1 MSLYSPLPSCRN
13 LLDFPN
19 SPKIIHLQIEHQNK
33 NSFSSTGK
41 HSKTKGRIEKDL
53 LTCFQPE
60 HIMKTEMKKGLSIL
74 LILIVFPAVS
84 DSSILQITVD
94 APIHPITSEYIRDT
108 IDKAERENASLV
120 IITLNT
126 PGGLD
131 SSMREIIERILSS
144 KTPVAAYVSPSGGRA
159 ASAGFYISIAC
170 DIFVMAPGTSTG
182 AAHPVGVSITGQA
195 MDKTM
200 EDKATEDAVSYIK
213 TLAEKRGRNIR
224 LAEDAVRKSAS
235 YTEKEAL
242 TGNLI
247 DLIAKNEQEII
258 EFFDGKRLKRF
269 NEEEEILDLRGEEI
283 IKIPMSARQK
293 FLITISNPNLA
304 YILLMLG
311 LLGLY
316 FEFSN
321 PGSILPGVLG
331 GIFLLLAIFS
341 FQILPINYVGL
352 LLILLA
358 IGLFILEIKIQ
369 SYGILTVG
377 GIAAMVIGSIMLIPA
392 PIPELRP
399 SLKFIIP
406 MAVGLSLIFIFLIY
420 IAIRAH
426 LNRVSTGKEGLV
438 GEIGVAQSDI
448 KPEGKVFVHGE
459 LWNAEAEEDIPKG
472 TKVKVLEV
480 KKNLMLK
487 VTKS

>member
-1 MSLYSPLPSCRN
+1 M
-13 LLDFPN
+13 
-19 SPKIIHLQIEHQNK
+19 K
-33 NSFSSTGK
+33 
-41 HSKTKGRIEKDL
+41 SKMR
-53 LTCFQPE
+53 
-60 HIMKTEMKKGLSIL
+60 KGLFIL
-74 LILIVFPAVS
+74 LVTIVFPVVLSA
-84 DSSILQITVD
+84 SILKISVD
-94 APIHPITSEYIRDT
+94 APIHPITSEYIRDA
-108 IDKAERENASLV
+108 IDRADKENANLI

-131 SSMREIIERILSS
+131 SSMREIIERILSA

-159 ASAGFYISIAC
+159 ASAGFFISIAC
-170 DIFVMAPGTSTG
+170 DMFIMAPGTSTG

-200 EDKATEDAVSYIK
+200 EEKVTHDAASYIK
-213 TLAEKRGRNIR
+213 TLAEKRGRNTE
-224 LAEDAVRKSAS
+224 LAEDAVRKSLS
-235 YTEKEAL
+235 YTEQEAL
-242 TGNLI
+242 KGKLI
-247 DLIAKNEQEII
+247 DLVAKDTQEII
-258 EFFDGKRLKRF
+258 DFFDGKRLVRF
-269 NEEEEILDLRGEEI
+269 SGEEEVLDLKNKDI
-283 IKIPMSARQK
+283 IEIPMTARQK
-293 FLITISNPNLA
+293 FLITIANPNLA

-321 PGSILPGVLG
+321 PGAILPGVLG

-358 IGLFILEIKIQ
+358 IGLFILEVKIQ

-377 GIAAMVIGSIMLIPA
+377 GITAMIIGSIMLIDT
-392 PIPELRP
+392 PIPEFRP
-399 SLKFIIP
+399 SLKVIIP
-406 MAVGLSLIFIFLIY
+406 VALALSFIFIFLIV

-426 LNRVSTGKEGLV
+426 MKRVYTGKEGLI
-438 GEIGVAQSDI
+438 GEIGVAKSDL

-459 LWNAEAEEDIPKG
+459 TWDAEAAEDIPKG
-472 TKVKVLEV
+472 AKVKVLEV
-480 KKNLMLK
+480 KENLMLK

>member
-1 MSLYSPLPSCRN
+1 
-13 LLDFPN
+13 
-19 SPKIIHLQIEHQNK
+19 
-33 NSFSSTGK
+33 
-41 HSKTKGRIEKDL
+41 
-53 LTCFQPE
+53 
-60 HIMKTEMKKGLSIL
+60 MKKGLSLL

-84 DSSILQITVD
+84 HSSILKITVD

-108 IDKAERENASLV
+108 IDRAERENASLV

-144 KTPVAAYVSPSGGRA
+144 KTPVVAYVSPSGGRA
-159 ASAGFYISIAC
+159 ASAGFFISIAC

-200 EDKATEDAVSYIK
+200 EDKATEDAVAYIK
-213 TLAEKRGRNIR
+213 TLAEKRGRNTR
-224 LAEDAVRKSAS
+224 LAEDAVRISS
-235 YTEKEAL
+235 SWTEKEAL
-242 TGNLI
+242 EGNLI
-247 DLIAKNEQEII
+247 DLIAKDEQEII
-258 EFFDGKRLKRF
+258 KFFDGKRIKRF
-269 NEEEEILDLRGEEI
+269 NDEEEILELRNEEI
-283 IKIPMSARQK
+283 IDIPMSARQK

-426 LNRVSTGKEGLV
+426 LNRVHTGKEGLV
-438 GEIGVAQSDI
+438 GEIGVAQSAL

>member
-1 MSLYSPLPSCRN
+1 MR
-13 LLDFPN
+13 
-19 SPKIIHLQIEHQNK
+19 
-33 NSFSSTGK
+33 
-41 HSKTKGRIEKDL
+41 
-53 LTCFQPE
+53 
-60 HIMKTEMKKGLSIL
+60 KGLFILLMTIISPVVLSASIL
-74 LILIVFPAVS
+74 KIS
-84 DSSILQITVD
+84 VD
-94 APIHPITSEYIRDT
+94 APIHPITSEYIRDA
-108 IDKAERENASLV
+108 IDRADKENANLV

-159 ASAGFYISIAC
+159 MSAGFFISIAC
-170 DIFVMAPGTSTG
+170 DIFLMAPGTSTG

-200 EDKATEDAVSYIK
+200 EEKVTHDAAAYIK
-213 TLAEKRGRNIR
+213 TLAEKRGRNIK
-224 LAEDAVRKSAS
+224 LAEDAVRKSS
-235 YTEKEAL
+235 SFTEKEAL
-242 TGNLI
+242 KGNLI
-247 DLIAKNEQEII
+247 DLIAKDEQEII

-269 NEEEEILDLRGEEI
+269 TDEEEILELKNEEI
-283 IKIPMSARQK
+283 IEIPMTARQK

-321 PGSILPGVLG
+321 PGAILPGVLG

-358 IGLFILEIKIQ
+358 IGLFILEVKIQ

-377 GIAAMVIGSIMLIPA
+377 GITAMIIGSIMLIDT
-392 PIPELRP
+392 PIPEFRP
-399 SLKFIIP
+399 SLKVIIP
-406 MAVGLSLIFIFLIY
+406 VALAISLIFVFLIV

-426 LNRVSTGKEGLV
+426 MKRVYTGKEGLV
-438 GEIGVAQSDI
+438 GEIGVAKSDL

-459 LWNAEAEEDIPKG
+459 LWDAEATEDIPKG
-472 TKVKVLEV
+472 AKVRVLEV
-480 KKNLMLK
+480 KENLMLK

>member
-1 MSLYSPLPSCRN
+1 MR
-13 LLDFPN
+13 
-19 SPKIIHLQIEHQNK
+19 
-33 NSFSSTGK
+33 
-41 HSKTKGRIEKDL
+41 KGI
-53 LTCFQPE
+53 
-60 HIMKTEMKKGLSIL
+60 SIL
-74 LILIVFPAVS
+74 LMIIVFPVVGSA
-84 DSSILQITVD
+84 SILKISVD
-94 APIHPITSEYIRDT
+94 APIHPITSEYIKDT
-108 IDKAERENASLV
+108 IDRADKENASLV
-120 IITLNT
+120 IITFNT

-131 SSMREIIERILSS
+131 SSMREIIERILSA

-159 ASAGFYISIAC
+159 ASAGFFISIAC

-182 AAHPVGVSITGQA
+182 AAHPVGVSITGQT

-200 EDKATEDAVSYIK
+200 EEKVTHDAASYIK
-213 TLAEKRGRNIR
+213 TLAGKRGRNTK
-224 LAEDAVRKSAS
+224 LAEDAVRESLS
-235 YTEKEAL
+235 YTEQEAL
-242 TGNLI
+242 KGNLI
-247 DLIAKNEQEII
+247 DLVAKDTQEII
-258 EFFDGKRLKRF
+258 DYFDGKRLVRF
-269 NEEEEILDLRGEEI
+269 NGEEEVLDLKNEEI
-283 IKIPMSARQK
+283 IEIPMTARQK
-293 FLITISNPNLA
+293 FLITIANPNLA

-321 PGSILPGVLG
+321 PGAILPGVLG

-377 GIAAMVIGSIMLIPA
+377 GITAMIIGSIMLIDT
-392 PIPELRP
+392 PIPEFRP
-399 SLKFIIP
+399 SLKVIIP
-406 MAVGLSLIFIFLIY
+406 VALALSLIFVFLIV

-426 LNRVSTGKEGLV
+426 MKRVYTGKEGLV
-438 GEIGVAQSDI
+438 GEIGVAKSDI

-459 LWNAEAEEDIPKG
+459 TWNAEATENIPKG
-472 TKVKVLEV
+472 AKVKVLEV
-480 KKNLMLK
+480 KDNLMLR

>member
-1 MSLYSPLPSCRN
+1 MTIVISAVGSA
-13 LLDFPN
+13 
-19 SPKIIHLQIEHQNK
+19 
-33 NSFSSTGK
+33 
-41 HSKTKGRIEKDL
+41 
-53 LTCFQPE
+53 
-60 HIMKTEMKKGLSIL
+60 SIL
-74 LILIVFPAVS
+74 KIS
-84 DSSILQITVD
+84 VD
-94 APIHPITSEYIRDT
+94 APIHPITSEYIRDA
-108 IDKAERENASLV
+108 IDRADKENASLV

-159 ASAGFYISIAC
+159 ASAGFFISIAC

-200 EDKATEDAVSYIK
+200 EEKVTHDAASYIK
-213 TLAEKRGRNIR
+213 TLAEKRGRNTK
-224 LAEDAVRKSAS
+224 LAEDAVRESLS
-235 YTEKEAL
+235 YTEQEAL
-242 TGNLI
+242 KGRLI
-247 DLIAKNEQEII
+247 DLVAKDTQEII
-258 EFFDGKRLKRF
+258 DYFDGKRLVRF
-269 NEEEEILDLRGEEI
+269 SGEEEVLDLKNEEI
-283 IKIPMSARQK
+283 IEIPMTARQK
-293 FLITISNPNLA
+293 FLITIANPNLA

-321 PGSILPGVLG
+321 PGAILPGVLG

-358 IGLFILEIKIQ
+358 IGLFILEVKIQ

-377 GIAAMVIGSIMLIPA
+377 GITSMIIGSIMLIDT
-392 PIPELRP
+392 PIPEFRP
-399 SLKFIIP
+399 SLKVIIP
-406 MAVGLSLIFIFLIY
+406 VALALSLIFIFLIV

-426 LNRVSTGKEGLV
+426 MKRVYTGKEGLV
-438 GEIGVAQSDI
+438 GEIGVARSDI

-459 LWNAEAEEDIPKG
+459 IWDAEAAENIPKG
-472 TKVKVLEV
+472 AKVKVLEV
-480 KKNLMLK
+480 KDNLMLR